1 MKQEV
6 IEYIDKPW
14 GYEKLYAVN
23 DSYAVKEIGF
33 NKGARCSL
41 QKHEQKLEH
50 AYVLYGKLQVEE
62 DDENGNLQT
71 NICTPGMVYEQ
82 KPGFRHRVTGL
93 ENSAII
99 EVSTPHLTDVIRLD
113 DDYGRQS

>member
-6 IEYIDKPW
+6 IEYIEKPW

-50 AYVLYGKLQVEE
+50 AYVLY
-62 DDENGNLQT
+62 
-71 NICTPGMVYEQ
+71 
-82 KPGFRHRVTGL
+82 
-93 ENSAII
+93 
-99 EVSTPHLTDVIRLD
+99 
-113 DDYGRQS
+113 